1 MLKVAMAVSDDID
14 VEVAVDNVL
23 SECSNQ
29 LAGELPQVGIL
40 FTSCMDADFTAML
53 TRITTYYQNIALI
66 GCTTDGEITSK
77 QGFSEDS
84 VALLLLASDTVNFAT
99 SIAQDVSKTPER
111 SIHKAFEECKTKL
124 AGEAVCAIVLPDGL
138 TTTSIPIDSILSS
151 AMGESF
157 PIFGGAAGDHF
168 DLVQTFQF
176 CGSEVY
182 SDAMPILL
190 FGGDLALSAS
200 VFTGPLPFGP
210 FHEIDKLEKNIIH
223 SIDGK
228 TAQEFY
234 IEEFGE
240 LNDAYTNF
248 PLAVY
253 PENEDLYFLRNPM
266 QVDED
271 SGSIS
276 FIGTFPEKC
285 RVRLSQVLREDILR
299 SAEDANTK
307 ILSDLKDQEP
317 ELILIFSCTSRRHV
331 LGSETD
337 KEFSILRSSSKHVP
351 FFGFYCYGE
360 IGPFSVGL
368 PTRFHSDAFVSVAL
382 SSKNPRL
389 DDEKPA

>member
-1 MLKVAMAVSDDID
+1 MLKVAMSVSDDID
-14 VEVAVDNVL
+14 VEVAVSSVL
-23 SECSNQ
+23 SECSDQ
-29 LAGELPQVGIL
+29 LAGESPQVGIL
-40 FTSCMDADFTAML
+40 FTSCMDADFTAMVE
-53 TRITTYYQNIALI
+53 RITTYYQDIELI

-77 QGFSEDS
+77 LGFSEDS
-84 VALLLLASDTVNFAT
+84 VALLLLASDTVTFAT
-99 SIAQDVSKTPER
+99 SVAQNISKSPER
-111 SIHKAFEECKTKL
+111 SVHKAFQECKTKL
-124 AGEAVCAIVLPDGL
+124 AGEPVCAIVLPDGL
-138 TTTSIPIDSILSS
+138 TTTSTPMDCLLRSV
-151 AMGESF
+151 MGESF

-176 CGSEVY
+176 YGGEVY

-190 FGGDLALSAS
+190 FGGDLTLSAS
-200 VFTGPLPFGP
+200 AFTGPVPFGP
-210 FHEIDKLEKNIIH
+210 FHELDSFENNIIH

-234 IEEFGE
+234 IEEFGKA
-240 LNDAYTNF
+240 NDAYTNF

-266 QVDED
+266 KVDED
-271 SGSIS
+271 DGSIS

-285 RVRLSQVLREDILR
+285 RVRLSQVLRKDILS
-299 SAEDANTK
+299 SAEKANKK
-307 ILSDLKDQEP
+307 ILSDMRNQET

-337 KEFSILRSSSKHVP
+337 KDFSILRSSAKQVP

-368 PTRFHSDAFVSVAL
+368 PTRFHSDTFVSIAI
-382 SSKNPRL
+382 SSRTRRI